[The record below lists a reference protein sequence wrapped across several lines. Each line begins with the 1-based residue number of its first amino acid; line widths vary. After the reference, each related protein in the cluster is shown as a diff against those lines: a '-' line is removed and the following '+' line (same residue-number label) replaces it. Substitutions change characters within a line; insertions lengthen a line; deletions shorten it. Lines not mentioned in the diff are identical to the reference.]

1 MKYLFLK
8 TVLWF
13 VLVLT
18 FIVVNNGQSF
28 AQITQVKSKV
38 IPVSNNKKDTISL
51 DFELGKPGDIYFVQ
65 VMLQTKASPQFK
77 DWTLIAS
84 NITDKTQIYL
94 LYRFQ
99 YKNQPVSL
107 SFVSKGCTCYQ
118 VGISSY
124 RSVDNLNPFCFKKKM
139 DFTLN
144 AGREIDSIPIDSNC
158 CLKNNYLLLFS
169 SCIADENLNKQKPF
183 DVKNWGF
190 NSNSKITFDE
200 IYNQSENLFGIGLSI
215 YPFKE
220 VYKDEYVTM
229 ALKKSILNTKSLH
242 GIALVLNPSLN
253 LSANNFNTRDVSLL
267 DSVTNY
273 NIRSFINNNIYK
285 DLDYDLNIDLGEM
298 TDLDIAKLITACE
311 VAIYKNSFNADT
323 IQVCKNALYFYKSY
337 NQIKNARYLVLS
349 NKYSDVDVGKSINLM
364 NSINGLKPNSQL
376 EKRRLALID
385 LINNYKNKRDD
396 FIKEV
401 NKFKNLLNN
410 SSRREVP
417 VKIFNE
423 TKKKWE
429 DYPYL
434 LQCFE
439 KALKDPENFDINLL

>member
-13 VLVLT
+13 VLILT

-28 AQITQVKSKV
+28 AQITQIKSKV
-38 IPVSNNKKDTISL
+38 FSDSNNKKDTISL
-51 DFELGKPGDIYFVQ
+51 DFESGKPGDIYFVQ

-77 DWTLIAS
+77 DWMLIAS

-99 YKNQPVSL
+99 YKNQPVNL

-124 RSVDNLNPFCFKKKM
+124 RSVDNLNPFCFKKNI
-139 DFTLN
+139 DFN
-144 AGREIDSIPIDSNC
+144 INVGREIDSISIDSSC

-169 SCIADENLNKQKPF
+169 SCIAAENLNKQKPF

-253 LSANNFNTRDVSLL
+253 LSTNNFNTREVSLL
-267 DSVTNY
+267 DSVMNY

-311 VAIYKNSFNADT
+311 VAIYKNKFTADT
-323 IQVCKNALYFYKSY
+323 IKVCKDALVFYKSY
-337 NQIKNARYLVLS
+337 NQIKNEISFVLS
-349 NKYSDVDVGKSINLM
+349 NKFNDTIVLKSTNNLNAIN
-364 NSINGLKPNSQL
+364 NLKPNSKL
-376 EKRRLALID
+376 NKRRLATIELF
-385 LINNYKNKRDD
+385 NNYKNKNED
-396 FIKEV
+396 FKKEI
-401 NKFKNLLNN
+401 NKFKMGINN
-410 SSRREVP
+410 RRELSIKV
-417 VKIFNE
+417 FSE

-439 KALKDPENFDINLL
+439 MALKDPENFDINLL